1 MKNKKEKQF
10 IPIEHYNKNKKIIYS
25 TNFVSLILLSL
36 IFILF
41 LPNIFYEN
49 YLSNLELLWS
59 LFGIELTVFV
69 FVYAFI
75 RKVIKGYHSKFLSL
89 NNEKDIKN
97 KFIILGYKS
106 YFKEMNLLNTI
117 LIDITINTI
126 CLIAVTILSLC
137 EVSIGMSVKLIL
149 SFSLS
154 VLLITLLIL
163 ITILFNYRE
172 YYYDIYS
179 FIKNKKDFKEII
191 KELEEYSK
199 ILKVKGEND
208 GKDENAE

>member
-126 CLIAVTILSLC
+126 CL
-137 EVSIGMSVKLIL
+137 MSVKLIL